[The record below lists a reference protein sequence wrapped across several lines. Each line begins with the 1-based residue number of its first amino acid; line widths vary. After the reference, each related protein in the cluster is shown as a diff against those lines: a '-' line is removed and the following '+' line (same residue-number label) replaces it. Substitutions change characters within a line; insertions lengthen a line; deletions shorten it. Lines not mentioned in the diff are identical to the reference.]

1 MFQNNNENKFSKNNL
16 VKPFETNTNCLCDH
30 CNYHQQLKIEKLAEF
45 KPKGEVIKAS
55 FFRELNSI

>member
-30 CNYHQQLKIEKLAEF
+30 CNYYQQLKIEKLAEF
-45 KPKGEVIKAS
+45 KPKDEVIKAS